1 MLKVIE
7 SELMSSYYMIH
18 RLVLLA
24 TRTKGIP
31 KHEPNGIHVTSAHH
45 SRNFSLN
52 DIDGYQE
59 SSNVI
64 IVSNKLHRSLTS
76 ST

>member
-7 SELMSSYYMIH
+7 HEALNKYYLIH

-31 KHEPNGIHVTSAHH
+31 KTEPTGTHMNHGNLQQRILT
-45 SRNFSLN
+45 N
-52 DIDGYQE
+52 DVDSYQE
-59 SSNVI
+59 SSNV
-64 IVSNKLHRSLTS
+64 KYLFLMAFM
-76 ST
+76 